1 MAIRLS
7 KLRASTVVPVPP
19 PTAVAGDETEEINPG
34 DFPLLEDAPAPEAE
48 QDATLEAP
56 DATPEAEAGNA
67 ILASLQGDSA
77 QFGVFDDEQVEDYT
91 TEEEEPD
98 DLEEAWDDD
107 DDWDEDDDYYA
118 MSPSERAASVVE
130 ESFSPDN
137 DYSPDTTKDDGAEGE
152 DDDDYLSQIYR
163 ELSSEAEETSHSETD
178 AEDEEGEED
187 EEGWEDIFDDDFE
200 DAPDN
205 DLDEIPPDDIARD
218 ADGAY
223 VLKDADGEYFGWA
236 DTFLQ
241 DLSESEAM
249 ESLQP
254 DDFIR
259 WEEVNE
265 GISADEDF
273 AEPLADEPEEEPS
286 TTAPPEQIGADD
298 AVKGSSKGSSGGVK
312 AFFLR
317 ALDAIAGVLQKGG
330 KIPLLGRLFKKSVP
344 GTPTGRGMAGVA
356 LAILVFL
363 LGGFIN
369 GQITGDRVFSPSGS
383 SSVELADNGKV
394 TVTGVARKDG
404 GYYAVLKNE
413 GSTNAHRVYGS
424 VHASGSEAYNPLSW
438 FNKADLGTC
447 TFRADTVKA
456 GAEVQIPLS
465 CDADMSGKGAMSF
478 TELTIESEEV

>member
-19 PTAVAGDETEEINPG
+19 PTAVVGDEAEGINPD
-34 DFPLLEDAPAPEAE
+34 DFPLLEDAPASETE
-48 QDATLEAP
+48 QDATLETS

-107 DDWDEDDDYYA
+107 DDDEDWDEDDDYYA

-130 ESFSPDN
+130 ESFSPDD
-137 DYSPDTTKDDGAEGE
+137 DYSPAITNDDDAEGE

-178 AEDEEGEED
+178 TDDEEG

-205 DLDEIPPDDIARD
+205 DLSETPPDDIARD

-241 DLSESEAM
+241 DLNESEAM

-259 WEEVNE
+259 WEELNE
-265 GISADEDF
+265 GILADDDI
-273 AEPLADEPEEEPS
+273 AEPLADEPDEKPA
-286 TTAPPEQIGADD
+286 TPAPPAQIGADD

-317 ALDAIAGVLQKGG
+317 ALDMVAGALQKGG

-344 GTPTGRGMAGVA
+344 GTPTGRGMAGVV

-465 CDADMSGKGAMSF
+465 CDADMSGKGSMSF

>member
-19 PTAVAGDETEEINPG
+19 PTAVAGDEAEGINPD
-34 DFPLLEDAPAPEAE
+34 DFPLLEDAPAPETE
-48 QDATLEAP
+48 QDATLETS

-130 ESFSPDN
+130 ESFSPDD
-137 DYSPDTTKDDGAEGE
+137 DYSPAITNDDDAEG
-152 DDDDYLSQIYR
+152 
-163 ELSSEAEETSHSETD
+163 
-178 AEDEEGEED
+178 

-205 DLDEIPPDDIARD
+205 DLSETPPDDIARD

-241 DLSESEAM
+241 DLNESEAM

-259 WEEVNE
+259 WEELNE
-265 GISADEDF
+265 GILADDDI
-273 AEPLADEPEEEPS
+273 AEPLADEPDEKPA
-286 TTAPPEQIGADD
+286 TPAPPAQIGADD

-317 ALDAIAGVLQKGG
+317 ALDTVAGALQKGG

-465 CDADMSGKGAMSF
+465 CDADMSGKGTMSF